1 MQVAVE
7 LGQVQVEEKEE
18 EEKNF
23 EEEEDYNNYTHRI
36 LQAALESS

>member
-1 MQVAVE
+1 MQAAVE
-7 LGQVQVEEKEE
+7 LGQVQVEEK